1 MTYEELLPLDLQK
14 GIQNPEEPKK
24 EEIKFVDNPH
34 CKSPMNARA
43 RKQVKSSENEE
54 INKLADRFVNEKGPM
69 YKALLTHIDPNLS
82 KGKKYLGST
91 M

>member
-1 MTYEELLPLDLQK
+1 VV
-14 GIQNPEEPKK
+14 QNPEEKSPKD
-24 EEIKFVDNPH
+24 EIKFVDNPH

-43 RKQVKSSENEE
+43 RKIVKSSDNEE
-54 INKLADRFVNEKGPM
+54 INKLANRFVHEQGPM
-69 YKALLTHIDPNLS
+69 FKALLTHIDPNLS